1 MTERPAVS
9 ENCWLLIPYY
19 SDPASVHFGQTVDKF
34 RSFLESAKQVPGL
47 NLAVV
52 DDGCGFEPTRFTG
65 IADCLI
71 QISENRGKAYA
82 VREGLKQLLANPT
95 INLGFIIQYDG
106 DGDQSY
112 TDMPVIHT
120 HLLDL
125 AEGDPEKPALV
136 IGDRYSEKL
145 RVPPNP
151 GSVTYRQTLLMFF
164 GAIANQLGFNEVR
177 DWVSGAR
184 GYTQA
189 YAREF
194 LRNSKSR
201 RYGLE
206 SEQLVVASL
215 VGARVITAPLTES
228 RPRGPH
234 TLTSKWLENFEVYL
248 DYEEALRNQGKGYL
262 VDLLISLVD
271 HLKRGTDTFQ
281 LDLTPLG
288 ENTSMQFTRLGDRY
302 TAEIPTEYR
311 SRLFILENQFPFTIR
326 K

>member
-1 MTERPAVS
+1 MIECSPVS
-9 ENCWLLIPYY
+9 ENYWLLIPFY
-19 SDPASVHFGQTVDKF
+19 SNPTAVHFKQTVNKF
-34 RSFLESAKQVPGL
+34 RTFLKGAKQVTGL

-52 DDGCGFEPTRFTG
+52 DDGCGFEPSQFAG

-71 QISENRGKAYA
+71 QIPENRGKANA
-82 VREGLKQLLANPT
+82 VREGLNQLLDNPT
-95 INLGFIIQYDG
+95 INMGFIIQYDG

-112 TDMPVIHT
+112 TDIPVLHT
-120 HLLDL
+120 RLLDI

-145 RVPPNP
+145 RIPPNP
-151 GSVTYRQTLLMFF
+151 DSVAYRQTLLMFF
-164 GAIANQLGFNEVR
+164 GAIANQLGFNNVR

-184 GYTQA
+184 GYTQG

-201 RYGLE
+201 KYGLE

-215 VGARVITAPLTES
+215 VGARVTTAPLTES
-228 RPRGPH
+228 RPRDPH

-248 DYEEALRNQGKGYL
+248 DYKETLRNLGKGHV
-262 VDLLISLVD
+262 VDLLLSLVHD
-271 HLKRGTDTFQ
+271 LYQETDTFQ
-281 LDLTPLG
+281 LDLTSLG
-288 ENTSMQFTRLGDRY
+288 ENTSMHFTRLGDRY
-302 TAEIPTEYR
+302 TAEIPAEYR
-311 SRLFILENQFPFTIR
+311 SRLFVSEDQFPFTIR